1 MLDAIS
7 SLTSSLT
14 RIGPKDVVEG
24 RGDSW
29 VPRLEERRSVGG
41 QNGSE
46 ENAVNGVL
54 KDIAWHDDMAIIAQD
69 SRPKGSMKFILVGT

>member
-1 MLDAIS
+1 MYYCIVYTLSYTSCILYNTYTRIDTLLDAIS

-54 KDIAWHDDMAIIAQD
+54 KDIA
-69 SRPKGSMKFILVGT
+69 